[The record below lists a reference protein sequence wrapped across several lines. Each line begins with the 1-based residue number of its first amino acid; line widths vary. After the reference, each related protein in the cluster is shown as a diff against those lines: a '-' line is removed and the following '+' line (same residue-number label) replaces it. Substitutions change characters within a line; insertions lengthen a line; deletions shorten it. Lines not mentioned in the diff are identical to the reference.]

1 MLTNPKVGQQV
12 IYISKFRNIHTRATV
27 VRADKDVV
35 IQLNDVGTVLFVE
48 LGDEIDHVRGT

>member
-12 IYISKFRNIHTRATV
+12 IYISKFRNIHARATV

-35 IQLNDVGTVLFVE
+35 IQLNDIGTVLFVE
-48 LGDEIDHVRGT
+48 LGDEIENVRGT